1 MTSEAVSDIE
11 ECTIGDLTVQVDR
24 LLCVGFGDCIDLA
37 PDAFEFD
44 DEGIATLRDGAS
56 ETDRQRL
63 LDACECCPVDALIVL
78 DEEGR
83 QVVP

>member
-1 MTSEAVSDIE
+1 MSDTE
-11 ECTIGDLTVQVDR
+11 ERTIDDLTVRIDR

-44 DEGIATLRDGAS
+44 DEGIATLKDGVD
-56 ETDRQRL
+56 ETDRKRL
-63 LDACECCPVDALIVL
+63 LEACECCPVDALIVL
-78 DEEGR
+78 DENGR